1 MKQSAIYTLGA
12 AAVIVFSPSTAAFQ
26 AVRVM
31 EPRGLSAI
39 SLDQQVS
46 SRHPDSLFCR
56 RTATALEVCM
66 LSPED
71 VNPRRDHGSIGSVV
85 LPLQDRLR
93 QARGFLLTA
102 LQTAGRTAN
111 GISFAAI
118 YGMAVAV
125 SGLWIRTATSII
137 LAIFPAWFRYFLQ
150 PFLIAYYLPI
160 FIIRGLTGPTRKQ
173 AEAKRKA
180 MEERWKDII
189 EFGKQSENYC
199 YLPVE
204 VNGTFVNV
212 RGREAAIIPVVA

>member
-1 MKQSAIYTLGA
+1 MKQSAFYTLGA
-12 AAVIVFSPSTAAFQ
+12 AAVIVFSPSTVAFQ

-46 SRHPDSLFCR
+46 SRNPESLFCR
-56 RTATALEVCM
+56 RSATALEVCM

-71 VNPRRDHGSIGSVV
+71 VNPRDHGGSIIGSVV

-93 QARGFLLTA
+93 QAREFLLTA

-118 YGMAVAV
+118 YGIAVAV

-160 FIIRGLTGPTRKQ
+160 FIVRGLTGPTRKQ

-212 RGREAAIIPVVA
+212 